1 MNVGYLTI
9 EGEEPGPELS
19 AEEISSPEEL
29 GHDEKPS
36 SYQT

>member
-1 MNVGYLTI
+1 MIVGYPTI
-9 EGEEPGPELS
+9 EGEEPGPELNV
-19 AEEISSPEEL
+19 EGISSPEEL